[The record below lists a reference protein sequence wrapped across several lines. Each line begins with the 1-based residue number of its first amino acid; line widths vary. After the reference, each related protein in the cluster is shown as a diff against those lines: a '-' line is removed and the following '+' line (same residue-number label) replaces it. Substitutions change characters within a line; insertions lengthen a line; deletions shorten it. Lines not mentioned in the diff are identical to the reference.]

1 MEAPVGGGRPLAE
14 YENTMAVFHMPF
26 QTCGA
31 TFEKNEPK
39 TKTEKKKR
47 KKAKNE
53 KWKDKIEKNI
63 WARSLMKLKWSKGT
77 WGEISS

>member
-1 MEAPVGGGRPLAE
+1 MGGGRPLAE
-14 YENTMAVFHMPF
+14 YENAMAVFQMPF

-39 TKTEKKKR
+39 TKTEKKKG

-53 KWKDKIEKNI
+53 N
-63 WARSLMKLKWSKGT
+63 
-77 WGEISS
+77 